1 MDPVTHALFSVT
13 IGRAGATKL
22 TRHAI
27 PMLLISGTAADL
39 DWASAAGGP
48 GKFLEWH
55 RGAAHSLVGAA
66 VIAAIVAAIF
76 AGADSSRK
84 NRNGPPFRIA
94 AAFLACL
101 LAALAHVGLDLL
113 NSTGVQLFWPFSAK
127 RYAMD
132 IFAVTDVWLLLV
144 LILFL
149 GVPSIFR
156 MATQEIGARAKSGVS
171 VTAIAALILIGLYT
185 WARWGFHARA
195 VQSMHDELF
204 HAEIPLRER
213 AYPTGANPFQWD
225 GVAETHNTVQEAV
238 VPVLLGKPFDS
249 DRATVFHK
257 PPDSAALE
265 IAETTDTAREFLR
278 HAQFPRAK
286 VVPIENGVRVE
297 IYDLRFDK
305 QRIGEGGISVVIDL
319 DSRFQ
324 VTDEKF
330 QWGSPLER

>member
-1 MDPVTHALFSVT
+1 MDPVTHALFSAT

-22 TRHAI
+22 TRYAI
-27 PMLLISGTAADL
+27 PMLLVSGTAADL

-66 VIAAIVAAIF
+66 IIAAIVTAVF
-76 AGADSSRK
+76 ASSASAPK
-84 NRNGPPFRIA
+84 KQNGPPFRIA
-94 AAFLACL
+94 AAFLVCL
-101 LAALAHVGLDLL
+101 LAALAHVGMDLL
-113 NSTGVQLFWPFSAK
+113 NSTGVELFWPFSAK
-127 RYAMD
+127 RHAMD
-132 IFAVTDVWLLLV
+132 IFAVTDAWLLLV
-144 LILFL
+144 LLLFL

-195 VQSMHDELF
+195 VASMHDELF
-204 HAEIPLRER
+204 HAEIPLRES
-213 AYPTGANPFQWD
+213 AYPLAANPFQWY
-225 GVAETHNTVQEAV
+225 GVVDTHNTVQEAV
-238 VPVLLGKPFDS
+238 VPILFGKPFDS
-249 DRATVFHK
+249 DRATIFHK
-257 PPDSAALE
+257 PPDSGALE

-278 HAQFPRAK
+278 HAQFPRAM
-286 VVPIENGVRVE
+286 VVPIEGGVRVE

-305 QRIGEGGISVVIDL
+305 ERIGAGGISAVIEL
-319 DSRFQ
+319 DTRMQ